1 METERTK
8 LPIPEQK
15 FAGTLGQTTDKSKP
29 DKPAILMPPEGA
41 PNVFIVLLDD
51 VGFAASDVFGG
62 PVPMPALRQVAD
74 EGLRYN
80 QFHTTA
86 LCSPTRAALL
96 TGRNHHSV
104 HFGAISE
111 IAMGFPGYDSVI
123 PKSKAS
129 VGEVLKGNGYNTAF
143 IGKNHV
149 TPMWE
154 MSPAGPFD
162 RWPTGLGFERFY
174 GFMGGEASQWEPS
187 LLDQTVP
194 VNPHVGKENYHL
206 TEDLADKTIEW
217 IQNQKTSA
225 PDKPFL
231 VYFAPGAAHAPH
243 HAPKE
248 WIEKFA
254 GQFDQGWDELRDTIF
269 QRQLEAGVIP
279 PGTTNT
285 PRPGSIPSW
294 EEYPDKYKP
303 VASRLMEVFAA
314 FLAHTDAQVGRVI
327 DVIKEMGQWENT
339 LFIYI
344 VGDNGSSAE
353 GTIHGT
359 WSSPA
364 MQNGFP
370 EDPEWLLEH
379 IEDLGSAAAEN
390 HYNVGWAWALDCP
403 FQWTK
408 QVASH
413 FGGTRNAMAVAWPR
427 KITDAGGLRSQFHH
441 VIDIMPTILEAAGIP
456 HPDSVGGV
464 EQAPIEG
471 VSMLYT
477 FASASAP
484 STRRTQYFEILANR
498 AIYHDGWVAACFHGR
513 PPWVRS
519 QKLEIGGPQEKW
531 ELYNIEQD
539 FSQGQDL
546 AANQPAKVKELQ
558 ALFEQEA
565 WKYNVYPLSGETL
578 ARSLPFNRPSLIA
591 GQKKFTFY
599 RSNVHMPEMAIVSLK
614 NRSFVMTA
622 HLQIPAGGAEGV
634 VVCQGGNLAGWSLY
648 VRDNKPVYYYNWL
661 GHEMYAVKG
670 AEPLPTGPV
679 ELTVK
684 FDYDGGGLG
693 KGGSATL
700 LVNGEQVA
708 QGRIEKTVPFVFSMS
723 GETFDVGEDTGAPVG
738 PYPHEFPFTGK
749 IGKIDIE
756 VASMLSGI
764 PEEKLNSLLGE
775 GMAQAA
781 LASQ

>member
-8 LPIPEQK
+8 LPIPEKK
-15 FAGTLGQTTDKSKP
+15 FQGTLGQTAEESKP

-111 IAMGFPGYDSVI
+111 IAVGFPGYDSVI

-154 MSPAGPFD
+154 TSPAGPFD

-248 WIEKFA
+248 WIEKFK
-254 GQFDQGWDELRDTIF
+254 GQFDQGWDELRDAIF
-269 QRQLEAGVIP
+269 KRQLEAGVIP
-279 PGTTNT
+279 AGTTNT
-285 PRPGSIPSW
+285 PRPDSIPAW
-294 EEYPDKYKP
+294 AEYPDKYKP

-314 FLAHTDAQVGRVI
+314 FLAHTDAQVGRVM

-339 LFIYI
+339 LFLYI

-359 WSSPA
+359 WSSPS

-379 IEDLGSAAAEN
+379 IEELGSAAAEN

-413 FGGTRNAMAVAWPR
+413 FGGTRNAMAVSWPR
-427 KITDAGGLRSQFHH
+427 KIKDAGGLRSQFHH

-456 HPDSVGGV
+456 QPQSVGGV
-464 EQAPIEG
+464 EQEPIEG
-471 VSMLYT
+471 VSMLYS
-477 FASASAP
+477 FDGAGAP

-531 ELYNIEQD
+531 ELYNVEQD

-546 AANQPAKVKELQ
+546 AAKYPAKVKELQ
-558 ALFEQEA
+558 QLFEQEA

-578 ARSLPFNRPSLIA
+578 SRSLPFNRPSLIA

-599 RSNVHMPEMAIVSLK
+599 RSNVHMPEMAIVSMK

-622 HLQIPAGGAEGV
+622 HLEIPAGGAEGV

-661 GHEMYAVKG
+661 GHEMYAVEACG
-670 AEPLPTGPV
+670 AAADWAGRA
-679 ELTVK
+679 
-684 FDYDGGGLG
+684 DGEIRL
-693 KGGSATL
+693 
-700 LVNGEQVA
+700 
-708 QGRIEKTVPFVFSMS
+708 RRRRP
-723 GETFDVGEDTGAPVG
+723 
-738 PYPHEFPFTGK
+738 
-749 IGKIDIE
+749 
-756 VASMLSGI
+756 
-764 PEEKLNSLLGE
+764 GE
-775 GMAQAA
+775 GRQCDAA
-781 LASQ
+781 CQRRTGGAGTDREDGAIRVFDERRDLRRGRRYRRTGRPLSA